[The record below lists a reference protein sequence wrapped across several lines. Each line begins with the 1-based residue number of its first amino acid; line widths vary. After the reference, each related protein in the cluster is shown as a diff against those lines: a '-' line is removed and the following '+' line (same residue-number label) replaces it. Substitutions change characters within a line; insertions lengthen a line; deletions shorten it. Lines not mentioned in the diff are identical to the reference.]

1 MIRSLLFSLFLSMT
15 LSQTTGKIS
24 GIVIDGAESEPLPG
38 ANIYLEQTSF
48 GTASDGSGRFTLINI
63 PPGKYVLKVDMI
75 GYKSI
80 RMEDVNVSVNRTLS
94 LKRCPRAATFSESA
108 VAAIAESRAVLAS
121 FVLSFWLQ
129 SFWTM
134 GPCARLPP
142 RV

>member
-1 MIRSLLFSLFLSMT
+1 MT
-15 LSQTTGKIS
+15 LSQPTGKIS

-94 LKRCPRAATFSESA
+94 LNIEMDAT
-108 VAAIAESRAVLAS
+108 VLEGE
-121 FVLSFWLQ
+121 VV
-129 SFWTM
+129 TVEV
-134 GPCARLPP
+134 ARLAQSLIHI
-142 RV
+142 